1 MKYNIKIGNIL
12 DAPENIICHQ
22 VNMQK
27 KMGSG
32 LAKQIRDRYP
42 QVYNTYLSHNGYL
55 GEVLIVKV
63 NNDNDLNNY
72 KAIANIYSQNK
83 YGYDGKQYTDYIALR
98 DGLSDIVAHIKASNS
113 SHPNIEFSLAIPYNI
128 GCGLGG
134 GDWTIVSEIIKDEC
148 KDIQYSIYKLQ

>member
-1 MKYNIKIGNIL
+1 MTDRIKIGNIL

-32 LAKQIRDRYP
+32 LAKQIKDKYP
-42 QVYNTYLSHNGYL
+42 HVYNTYLSHNGHL
-55 GEVLIVKV
+55 GDVLIVKV
-63 NNDNDLNNY
+63 NEDSELLNY

-83 YGYDGKQYTDYIALR
+83 YGYDGAQYTDYIALR
-98 DGLSDIVAHIKASNS
+98 DGLHDIVAHIKASNRV
-113 SHPNIEFSLAIPYNI
+113 HPNVLFSLAIPYNI

-134 GDWTIVSEIIKDEC
+134 GNWAVVHDIIKEEC
-148 KDIQYSIYKLQ
+148 KDIEYSIYKLK